1 MQQILIKRIYE
12 PVQKSDGIRV
22 LVDRL
27 WPRGIK
33 KATAAIDDWAKE
45 LAPSASLRTWFNHDV
60 SKWGEFKKKY
70 LQELKSNPTM
80 PGFKNVHKSDKIMTL
95 LYAAKDENHNNAVV
109 LQQYLSGL

>member
-27 WPRGIK
+27 WPRVIK

-60 SKWGEFKKKY
+60 SKWAN
-70 LQELKSNPTM
+70 LKEILAGIKSIHYAGLRM
-80 PGFKNVHKSDKIMTL
+80 YIKSDKIMTL
-95 LYAAKDENHNNAVV
+95 HMQRKMRTITMR
-109 LQQYLSGL
+109 